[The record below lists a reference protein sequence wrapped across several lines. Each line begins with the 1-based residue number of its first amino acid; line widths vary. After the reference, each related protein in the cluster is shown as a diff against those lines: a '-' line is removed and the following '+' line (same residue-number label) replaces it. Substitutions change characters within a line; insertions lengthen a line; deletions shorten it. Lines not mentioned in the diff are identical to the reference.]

1 MMAEPAG
8 SEASPPPSPSLDPEF
23 PPQSRPRSCTWP
35 LPRPEVPPQPPP
47 QTPGEAEGG
56 GGGGGVGAGSGLGSP
71 GEPGGGVAA
80 QSGAGAGGPRKS
92 GTSSGGGGG
101 GARRNAWGS
110 QSYADLISQAI
121 ESAPDKRLTL
131 AQIYEWMVRSVPYF
145 RDKGDS
151 NSSAGW
157 KNSIRH
163 NLSLHSKF
171 MKVHN
176 EATGKSSWW
185 MLNPEGGKSGKA
197 PRRRAASMDN
207 SSKLAKVRGKASKKK
222 AAAAA
227 AMQVAPEP
235 TADSPGS
242 QYPPKWPGSPSSR
255 SNEESDVW
263 TSIRPRTSSN
273 ASNISVRLSPILTEQ
288 DDLAD
293 EELLPSLV
301 YSSASNNVPP
311 TVTEE
316 LELIDGLNLMSPSSS
331 LLPAQQTAS
340 SGLSQ
345 RNPSFPLRAQTSA
358 AQASSFSSSLF
369 NPVDISLHSS
379 AGHFSGPQTLEAL
392 LASNSPPPSDV
403 MMTQVDPIL
412 PQSGGRLNSQTF
424 LLLGEQSSKTKM
436 SLVNPLR
443 KSLEQQQQLESSSAT
458 ALPSTFTMATSP
470 QNAASLSTLKAMS
483 SGQPAQ
489 VAQLGTQPSLSSA
502 TFAPFGGNQDRLPND
517 LDVDMYME
525 NLECDVDYI
534 INTDLMDGEGLDFNF
549 EPIPSAPSYPST
561 SQSSSHTWVPS

>member
-1 MMAEPAG
+1 MAEPVG
-8 SEASPPPSPSLDPEF
+8 SPAATAEAAAALDPEF

-35 LPRPEVPPQPPP
+35 LPRPELVAAG
-47 QTPGEAEGG
+47 GEAEPGG
-56 GGGGGVGAGSGLGSP
+56 AGGAGSGLGSP
-71 GEPGGGVAA
+71 EQEP
-80 QSGAGAGGPRKS
+80 S
-92 GTSSGGGGG
+92 SSGGGGG
-101 GARRNAWGS
+101 SAGSGSGGVSSRKSGSSGGGSSSSSSGGGSRRNAWGS

-171 MKVHN
+171 IKVHN

-207 SSKLAKVRGKASKKK
+207 SSKLAKVRAKVSRKKASMP
-222 AAAAA
+222 AT
-227 AMQVAPEP
+227 PEP
-235 TADSPGS
+235 AADSPGS
-242 QYPPKWPGSPSSR
+242 QYPKWPGSPSSR
-255 SNEESDVW
+255 SNEDSDAW

-273 ASNISVRLSPILTEQ
+273 ASTISARLSPILPEQ

-293 EELLPSLV
+293 EELLPPLV
-301 YSSASNNVPP
+301 YSSASSNVPP

-331 LLPAQQTAS
+331 LLPAQQSAAGS
-340 SGLSQ
+340 LAQ
-345 RNPSFPLRAQTSA
+345 RNPSFSLRAQNSP
-358 AQASSFSSSLF
+358 AQTPPFSSPLF
-369 NPVDISLHSS
+369 NPVDISLHTS

-392 LASNSPPPSDV
+392 LTSNSPPPSDV
-403 MMTQVDPIL
+403 MMTQVDPVL

-424 LLLGEQSSKTKM
+424 LILGEQSSKSKM
-436 SLVNPLR
+436 SPVNPLR
-443 KSLEQQQQLESSSAT
+443 KPSDQHLESGGAT
-458 ALPSTFTMATSP
+458 VSLPSAFTMATSP
-470 QNAASLSTLKAMS
+470 QNTAGLTTLKASGS
-483 SGQPAQ
+483 SQSAQVIQPGAQPA
-489 VAQLGTQPSLSSA
+489 VSAA

-561 SQSSSHTWVPS
+561 SQASSHTWVPS

>member
-1 MMAEPAG
+1 MAEPAG
-8 SEASPPPSPSLDPEF
+8 SPSAAESPSVAAALDPEF

-35 LPRPEVPPQPPP
+35 LPRPELAAAD
-47 QTPGEAEGG
+47 TEPGA
-56 GGGGGVGAGSGLGSP
+56 APGSGLGSP
-71 GEPGGGVAA
+71 EEPAGVAAAGAAAAAAPGGGGG
-80 QSGAGAGGPRKS
+80 SGGARKS
-92 GTSSGGGGG
+92 GGGGGGSGG

-171 MKVHN
+171 IKVHN

-207 SSKLAKVRGKASKKK
+207 SSKLVKPRGKAPRKK
-222 AAAAA
+222 AA
-227 AMQVAPEP
+227 MPVAPES

-242 QYPPKWPGSPSSR
+242 QYSKWPGSPSSR
-255 SNEESDVW
+255 SNEDSDVW

-273 ASNISVRLSPILTEQ
+273 ASTISARLSPILTEP
-288 DDLAD
+288 DDLGD
-293 EELLPSLV
+293 EALLPSLV
-301 YSSASNNVPP
+301 YSSASSSVPP

-316 LELIDGLNLMSPSSS
+316 LELIDGLNLMSSSSS
-331 LLPAQQTAS
+331 LLSTQQPS
-340 SGLSQ
+340 PGGLAQ
-345 RNPSFPLRAQTSA
+345 RNPSFSLQSQSSA
-358 AQASSFSSSLF
+358 AQASSFGSSLF

-379 AGHFSGPQTLEAL
+379 ASHFSGPQTLEAL
-392 LASNSPPPSDV
+392 LTSNSPPPSDV

-424 LLLGEQSSKTKM
+424 LLLGEQSSKNM
-436 SLVNPLR
+436 MRPVNPLR
-443 KSLEQQQQLESSSAT
+443 KPPEQQLESVGT
-458 ALPSTFTMATSP
+458 ASLPTAFSMASP
-470 QNAASLSTLKAMS
+470 QNTVSLSALKAPGS
-483 SGQPAQ
+483 TQPAQ
-489 VAQLGTQPSLSSA
+489 AVQLGTQPFLSAA
-502 TFAPFGGNQDRLPND
+502 TFAPCGGNQDRLPND
-517 LDVDMYME
+517 LDDMYME

-549 EPIPSAPSYPST
+549 EPIPSAPSYPNT
-561 SQSSSHTWVPS
+561 SQASNHTWVPS

>member
-1 MMAEPAG
+1 MAEAARN
-8 SEASPPPSPSLDPEF
+8 SSSPPPPTTPPALDPEF

-35 LPRPEVPPQPPP
+35 LPRPEAAAGP
-47 QTPGEAEGG
+47 EAEAGG
-56 GGGGGVGAGSGLGSP
+56 GAGSGLGSP
-71 GEPGGGVAA
+71 EEPGVAAAAGIGGGAGPGGG
-80 QSGAGAGGPRKS
+80 GGVGPAPRKS
-92 GTSSGGGGG
+92 TGNSSSSGG

-121 ESAPDKRLTL
+121 ESAPEKRLTL

-222 AAAAA
+222 AAA
-227 AMQVAPEP
+227 MQVAPEP

-255 SNEESDVW
+255 SNEDSDVW

-331 LLPAQQTAS
+331 LLPGQQPAS
-340 SGLSQ
+340 GSLVQ
-345 RNPSFPLRAQTSA
+345 RSTSFPLRAQSSA
-358 AQASSFSSSLF
+358 TQASPFSSSLF
-369 NPVDISLHSS
+369 GPIDVPLHGSS
-379 AGHFSGPQTLEAL
+379 GHFSGPQTLEAL
-392 LASNSPPPSDV
+392 LTSNSPPPSDV

-412 PQSGGRLNSQTF
+412 PQSGNRLNSQTF
-424 LLLGEQSSKTKM
+424 LLLGEQSSKSKM
-436 SLVNPLR
+436 GLVNPLR
-443 KSLEQQQQLESSSAT
+443 KSLEQQQQQLESANAT
-458 ALPSTFTMATSP
+458 TLPSPFTMAATPS
-470 QNAASLSTLKAMS
+470 NVAGLSTLKAAG
-483 SGQPAQ
+483 SGQ
-489 VAQLGTQPSLSSA
+489 VAQLGTQPSLPSA
-502 TFAPFGGNQDRLPND
+502 MFVPFGSNQDRLPND

-561 SQSSSHTWVPS
+561 SQASSHTWVPS